1 MIRVAPE
8 SRTSLMRLIMRR
20 RTGGSMPLVGSSRMS
35 SFGPATT
42 AWASLVICRM
52 PSE

>member
-8 SRTSLMRLIMRR
+8 SRTSLMRLIMRA
-20 RTGGSMPLVGSSRMS
+20 RTGGSMPLVGSSRTR

-42 AWASLVICRM
+42 AWASLAIWRM
-52 PSE
+52 PRE